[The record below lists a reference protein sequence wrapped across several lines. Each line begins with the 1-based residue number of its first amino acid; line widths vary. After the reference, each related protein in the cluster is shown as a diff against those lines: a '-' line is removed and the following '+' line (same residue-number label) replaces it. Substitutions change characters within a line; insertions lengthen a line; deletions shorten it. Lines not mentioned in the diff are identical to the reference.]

1 MFEAWGRALARRRRL
16 VLAITLLFV
25 AFAGLWGT
33 GVFGKL
39 SSGDNFTPPA
49 SESQREANLADQ
61 VFGRNDAD
69 VVVLYRSAA
78 MTVSDPAYRQA
89 VTAALSR
96 LPRADVAK
104 VTTYWS
110 SGSPSLVSTDR
121 HSTYA
126 VLQLTGADDAARH
139 QTYDAIKND
148 LTRHLAADGVT
159 ARVGGNVAME
169 VAINSEVTADIAK
182 AEGFSMPVL
191 LILLLVIFG
200 SLAAASLPVAIGG
213 VAILGSFTVLR
224 LLTMATTVSIYS
236 VNITTILGLGLG
248 IDYGLFMVTRFRE
261 ELHRQPDFGDDPPPR
276 GLGTWNGRRA
286 DGRDRGP
293 DGRRV
298 RGHGRARPDQPDA
311 VPRGLPALDGIRRG
325 GHGRGGRAGRAH
337 RAARAAGR
345 PRPPGQRAADPP
357 LGPAPAAGRPHRDES
372 SGAWYRLARSVMR
385 RPLVYVTVITIAL
398 LALGAPFLRISW
410 GGTDARTLPAASTIR
425 QVSEALDS
433 QFPVNSTAPIEALI
447 TGPGASAAAA
457 QLWPPTCT
465 ASTRS
470 PASPAPGS
478 PGCAATSRA
487 STSGTPR
494 PPSRRPPGTS

>member
-1 MFEAWGRALARRRRL
+1 MFESWGRALARRRRL

-33 GVFGKL
+33 GVFGQL

-49 SESQREANLADQ
+49 SESQHEANLAAQ

-139 QTYDAIKND
+139 TTYDAIKND
-148 LTRHLAADGVT
+148 LIPASLAADGVT

-200 SLAAASLPVAIGG
+200 SLAAAALPVAIGG

-261 ELHRQPDFGDDPPPR
+261 ELHRQPTADSGGTPEPPEAFRPR
-276 GLGTWNGRRA
+276 WNRPS
-286 DGRDRGP
+286 RGP
-293 DGRRV
+293 S
-298 RGHGRARPDQPDA
+298 RP
-311 VPRGLPALDGIRRG
+311 
-325 GHGRGGRAGRAH
+325 RAGRS
-337 RAARAAGR
+337 
-345 PRPPGQRAADPP
+345 PCPG
-357 LGPAPAAGRPHRDES
+357 S
-372 SGAWYRLARSVMR
+372 RS
-385 RPLVYVTVITIAL
+385 
-398 LALGAPFLRISW
+398 
-410 GGTDARTLPAASTIR
+410 
-425 QVSEALDS
+425 
-433 QFPVNSTAPIEALI
+433 
-447 TGPGASAAAA
+447 
-457 QLWPPTCT
+457 
-465 ASTRS
+465 RS
-470 PASPAPGS
+470 PSPA
-478 PGCAATSRA
+478 
-487 STSGTPR
+487 
-494 PPSRRPPGTS
+494 